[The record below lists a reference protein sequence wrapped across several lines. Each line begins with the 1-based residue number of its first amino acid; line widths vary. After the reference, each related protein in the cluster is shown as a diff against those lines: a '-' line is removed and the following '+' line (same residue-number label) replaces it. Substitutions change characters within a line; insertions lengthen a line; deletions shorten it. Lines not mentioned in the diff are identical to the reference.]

1 MKLLTIAHKIKII
14 REQAFDLPEYIYHVS
29 PYTKEI
35 MNYGTLVPSGMGAGD
50 DFGRGFGG
58 GVTKGISFFS
68 DIEKSKDY
76 ANGIMLAIMLANV
89 KDYDSAINTF
99 GEWAKIQEDRLGV
112 NLNSVRDYFVYE
124 LDRYYEPGE
133 NILTALK
140 SVRQLVTIKASRISS
155 KLDDPVIF
163 GSLSKFTGIDISDI
177 GIIVVKTSDIPSD
190 AKIASGTDLGE
201 IRISGVEI
209 PIYKKISL

>member
-1 MKLLTIAHKIKII
+1 
-14 REQAFDLPEYIYHVS
+14 
-29 PYTKEI
+29 
-35 MNYGTLVPSGMGAGD
+35 
-50 DFGRGFGG
+50 
-58 GVTKGISFFS
+58 
-68 DIEKSKDY
+68 
-76 ANGIMLAIMLANV
+76 MLANV
-89 KDYDSAINTF
+89 KDRDSAINTF
-99 GEWAKIQEDRLGV
+99 DEWAKIQEDRLGV

-133 NILTALK
+133 NILTVLK

-163 GSLSKFTGIDISDI
+163 GSLSKFTGIDVSDI